1 MNPLH
6 TYLCQQLDGLLSKHR
21 IVVFYDPRS
30 EFLAFFNDELEVVG
44 LSGCGLPRVSIQ
56 ERLTY
61 LARFEGSLLALRD
74 AVEPIAGLAKP
85 EPLLLY
91 LPGVERDRQMSVL
104 MELDKAGTTYEPQL
118 RRLARHVLLKQF
130 TDGQIDAMLRPQIS
144 YADIVALLQQSQ
156 DGAPSSMLRTLFGGT
171 QSETLLSRW
180 LADTS
185 LDGSIEAKG
194 AAPELLQLIESRLG
208 LALPP
213 STSIPGARDKT
224 LRYVL
229 VNEFRADL
237 QAAPPASLALIPEPT
252 LKEHNERLRA
262 VAEALRSHHANS
274 YAELADQLEAS
285 LGLAAAAIEAAHLG
299 SIDTFRFEEQALL
312 TFVGE
317 TIAARHYDQALDI
330 VAGRSRSFWVDR
342 QVSRQAQWEA
352 CRLMAELGQQIE
364 RVRPA
369 LAAAPRSASQWVEL
383 YAADDGWYLL
393 DALQRRLE
401 TWVARM
407 DDDPEH
413 PVALECLR
421 RDHEELLKRMA
432 DGFAAALRQGGWSV
446 AQALPQARIHPDVVQ
461 TMPGRVAYVL
471 VDAMRYEMGAEL
483 ARHLDGAQDLTLR
496 PAIAALPTITTVGM
510 AALLPGASASFSL
523 AEVQGR
529 LAACIVG
536 SAMPGLNERLKFL
549 KARLPGLVDLPLG
562 RLLGL
567 SAGKLQSAVAE
578 ASLVLV
584 RSQEID
590 ALGENVDELTAR
602 SAMESVIGNVARAIR
617 KLARAGIESFVITAD
632 HGHQFSIRKDDDMKT
647 DNPGGNTLELHRRC
661 WIGHGGSTPPGTVRV
676 SGSELGYDTDLEFV
690 FPTGLGVFKAG
701 GGLSFHHGSISLQEL
716 VIPVLSLRIPSQSGA
731 AGAAGA
737 DLQLAGL
744 PEAITNRTFG
754 VRLLLAGDLFAAAEV
769 ALRVVLLADGEQVG
783 QAGMAI
789 GARLERDTGLLH
801 VAPNTEASV
810 GLMLLRD
817 DCSSVRVVVVDPLTD
832 AVLSQSAAL
841 PVSLAI

>member
-104 MELDKAGTTYEPQL
+104 MELDKAGITYEPQL

-144 YADIVALLQQSQ
+144 YTDIVALLQQSQ
-156 DGAPSSMLRTLFGGT
+156 DGAPTSVLRSLFGGT

-185 LDGSIEAKG
+185 LDASIEAKG
-194 AAPELLQLIESRLG
+194 ATPELLQLIESRLG

-213 STSIPGARDKT
+213 STSITGARDKT

-229 VNEFRADL
+229 VNEFRGDL
-237 QAAPPASLALIPEPT
+237 QAEPPASLSLIPEPS
-252 LKEHNERLRA
+252 LKEHSERLRA
-262 VAEALRSHHANS
+262 VAEALRSHHASS

-317 TIAARHYDQALDI
+317 TIAARHYEQALAI

-369 LAAAPRSASQWVEL
+369 LAMAPKSASHWVEL
-383 YAADDGWYLL
+383 YSADDGWFLV

-483 ARHLDGAQDLTLR
+483 ARHLDGALDLTLR

-529 LAACIVG
+529 LAACIEG
-536 SAMPGLNERLKFL
+536 STMPGLSERLKFL
-549 KARLPGLVDLPLG
+549 KARLPGLADLPLG

-567 SAGKLQSAVAE
+567 SAGKLQSAVAD

-617 KLARAGIESFVITAD
+617 KLAKAGIESFVITAD

-647 DNPGGNTLELHRRC
+647 DNPVGNTLELHRRC

-676 SGSELGYDTDLEFV
+676 SGSELGYDTDLDFV

-701 GGLSFHHGSISLQEL
+701 GGLSFHHGSVSLQEL
-716 VIPVLSLRIPSQSGA
+716 VIPVLSLRIPSQASATGP
-731 AGAAGA
+731 AGA

-769 ALRVVLLADGEQVG
+769 PLRVVLLADGEQVG

-789 GARLERDTGLLH
+789 GARLDRDTGLLH

-817 DCSSVRVVVVDPLTD
+817 DCASVRVVVVDPLTD
-832 AVLSQSAAL
+832 AVLAQSATL

>member
-6 TYLCQQLDGLLSKHR
+6 SYLCQRLDGLLAKHR

-30 EFLAFFNDELEVVG
+30 EFLSFFNDELEVVG
-44 LSGCGLPRVSIQ
+44 LSGCGLPRVLIQ

-85 EPLLLY
+85 DPLLLY

-118 RRLARHVLLKQF
+118 NRLARHVLLKQF
-130 TDGQIDAMLRPQIS
+130 TDGQIDVMLRPQVS

-156 DGAPSSMLRTLFGGT
+156 DGAPTSVLRTLFSGA

-185 LDGSIEAKG
+185 LDASIDAKG
-194 AAPELLQLIESRLG
+194 ALPELLQLIESRLG
-208 LALPP
+208 LALPT
-213 STSIPGARDKT
+213 STSITAARDKT
-224 LRYVL
+224 LRYLL

-237 QAAPPASLALIPEPT
+237 QAEPPASLSHVPEPA
-252 LKEHNERLRA
+252 LKEQAERLRS
-262 VAEALRSHHANS
+262 VAGDLRTHHANS
-274 YAELADQLEAS
+274 YAALADQLETS
-285 LGLAAAAIEAAHLG
+285 LGLAAAGIEAAHLG

-312 TFVGE
+312 TYVGE
-317 TIAARHYDQALDI
+317 TIAAKDYTKALAV

-364 RVRPA
+364 QVRPA
-369 LAAAPRSASQWVEL
+369 LAKAPNAASQWVEL
-383 YAADDGWYLL
+383 YSADDGWFLV

-413 PVALECLR
+413 TVALECLR

-432 DGFAAALRQGGWSV
+432 DGFTTALRHGGWSV
-446 AQALPQARIHPDVVQ
+446 GKVLPQARIHPEVVQ
-461 TMPGRVAYVL
+461 TMPGRVAYVV

-483 ARHLDGAQDLTLR
+483 ARHLDGARDLTLR
-496 PAIAALPTITTVGM
+496 PSIAALPTITTVGM

-523 AEVQGR
+523 DEVQGR
-529 LAACIVG
+529 LAACIDG
-536 SAMPGLNERLKFL
+536 SAIPALNERLKYL
-549 KARLPGLVDLPLG
+549 KARVPGVVDLPLG
-562 RLLGL
+562 RLLSL
-567 SAGKLQSAVAE
+567 SAGKLQSTVAE
-578 ASLVLV
+578 AALVLV

-617 KLARAGIESFVITAD
+617 KLAKAGIESFVITAD

-676 SGSELGYDTDLEFV
+676 SGSELGYDTDLDFV

-701 GGLSFHHGSISLQEL
+701 GGLSFHHGSVSLQEL
-716 VIPVLSLRIPSQSGA
+716 VIPVLSLRIPSQSSA

-737 DLQLAGL
+737 DLQLYGL

-754 VRLLLAGDLFAAAEV
+754 VRLLLAGDLFEAAEV
-769 ALRVVLLADGEQVG
+769 PLRVVLLADGEQVG

-789 GARLERDTGLLH
+789 GARLDRDTGLLH
-801 VAPNTEASV
+801 LTRNFEASV

-817 DCSSVRVVVVDPLTD
+817 DCTSVRVVVVDPLTD
-832 AVLSQSAAL
+832 AELAQSAAL
-841 PVSLAI
+841 PVSLAM

>member
-6 TYLCQQLDGLLSKHR
+6 DYLCQQLDGLLAKHR

-30 EFLAFFNDELEVVG
+30 EFLPFFNDELEAVG
-44 LSGCGLPRVSIQ
+44 LGPSGLPRVSIQ
-56 ERLTY
+56 ERLSF
-61 LARFEGSLLALRD
+61 LASFEGSLLGLRD
-74 AVEPIAGLAKP
+74 AVEPIAGLDKP
-85 EPLLLY
+85 EPLLIY

-118 RRLARHVLLKQF
+118 RRLSRHVLLKQF
-130 TDGQIDAMLRPQIS
+130 TDGQIDDMLRPQIS

-156 DGAPSSMLRTLFGGT
+156 DGAPTSVLRTLFNGAP
-171 QSETLLSRW
+171 SETLLTRW

-185 LDGSIEAKG
+185 LDASIDAKG

-208 LALPP
+208 LPLPA
-213 STSIPGARDKT
+213 STSISAARDKT

-229 VNEFRADL
+229 INEFRGDL
-237 QAAPPASLALIPEPT
+237 QAESPASLSLVPEPA
-252 LKEHNERLRA
+252 LKEQIERLRS
-262 VAEALRSHHANS
+262 VAGALRTHHANS
-274 YAELADQLEAS
+274 YAELADQVENS
-285 LGLAAAAIEAAHLG
+285 LGLAGAGIEAEHLG
-299 SIDTFRFEEQALL
+299 NIDTFRFEEQALL

-317 TIAARHYDQALDI
+317 TIAAKDYAKALAI

-364 RVRPA
+364 RVRPS
-369 LAAAPRSASQWVEL
+369 LAKSSNAASSWVES
-383 YAADDGWYLL
+383 YTADDGWFLV

-413 PVALECLR
+413 PVAIECLR

-432 DGFAAALRQGGWSV
+432 DGFATALRQGGWSV
-446 AQALPQARIHPDVVQ
+446 AKVLPQARIHPEVVQ
-461 TMPGRVAYVL
+461 AMPGRVAYVL

-523 AEVQGR
+523 DDVQGR
-529 LAACIVG
+529 LAACIDG
-536 SAMPGLNERLKFL
+536 SSMPGLSERLKFL
-549 KARLPGLVDLPLG
+549 KARVPGMVDLPLG

-567 SAGKLQSAVAE
+567 SPGKLQSTVAE
-578 ASLVLV
+578 AALVLV

-617 KLARAGIESFVITAD
+617 KLAKAGIESFVITAD

-676 SGSELGYDTDLEFV
+676 SGSDLGYDTDLEFV

-701 GGLSFHHGSISLQEL
+701 GGLSFHHGSVSLQEL
-716 VIPVLSLRIPSQSGA
+716 VIPVLSLRIPSQA
-731 AGAAGA
+731 TTAGAAGA
-737 DLQLAGL
+737 DLQLYVL

-754 VRLLLAGDLFAAAEV
+754 VRLLLAGDLFAATEV
-769 ALRVVLLADGEQVG
+769 PLRVVLLADGEQVG

-789 GARLERDTGLLH
+789 GARLDRDTGLIH
-801 VAPNTEASV
+801 VTPNTEASL

-817 DCSSVRVVVVDPLTD
+817 DCDSIRVMVVDPLTD
-832 AVLSQSAAL
+832 AVLAQSAAL

>member
-1 MNPLH
+1 MNSLH
-6 TYLCQQLDGLLSKHR
+6 SYLCQRLDGLLAKHR

-30 EFLAFFNDELEVVG
+30 EFLSFFNDELEVVG

-85 EPLLLY
+85 DPLLLY

-118 RRLARHVLLKQF
+118 NRLARHVLLKQF
-130 TDGQIDAMLRPQIS
+130 TDGQIDVMLRSQVS

-156 DGAPSSMLRTLFGGT
+156 VGAPSSVLRTLFSGA
-171 QSETLLSRW
+171 QSEILLSRW

-185 LDGSIEAKG
+185 LDASIDAKG
-194 AAPELLQLIESRLG
+194 ALPELLQLIESRLG
-208 LALPP
+208 LALPT
-213 STSIPGARDKT
+213 STSIAAARDKT
-224 LRYVL
+224 FRYVL
-229 VNEFRADL
+229 INEFRADL
-237 QAAPPASLALIPEPT
+237 QAEPPASLSYVPEPA
-252 LKEHNERLRA
+252 LKEQADRLRS
-262 VAEALRSHHANS
+262 VAGDLRTHHANS
-274 YAELADQLEAS
+274 YAALADQLETS
-285 LGLAAAAIEAAHLG
+285 LGLAAAGIEAAHLG

-312 TFVGE
+312 TYVGE
-317 TIAARHYDQALDI
+317 TIAAKDYTKALAI
-330 VAGRSRSFWVDR
+330 VADRNRSFWVDR

-364 RVRPA
+364 QVRPA
-369 LAAAPRSASQWVEL
+369 LAKAPNAASQWVEL
-383 YAADDGWYLL
+383 YSADDGWFLV

-432 DGFAAALRQGGWSV
+432 DGFTTAVRQGGWSV
-446 AQALPQARIHPDVVQ
+446 AKVLPQARIHPEVVQ
-461 TMPGRVAYVL
+461 TMHGRVAYVV
-471 VDAMRYEMGAEL
+471 VDAMRFEMGAEL
-483 ARHLDGAQDLTLR
+483 ARHLDGARDLTLR

-523 AEVQGR
+523 KEAQGR
-529 LAACIVG
+529 LAACIDG
-536 SAMPGLNERLKFL
+536 RAMPGLSERLKYL
-549 KARLPGLVDLPLG
+549 KARVPGVVDLPLG
-562 RLLGL
+562 RLLSL
-567 SAGKLQSAVAE
+567 SAGKLQSTVAE
-578 ASLVLV
+578 AALVLV

-617 KLARAGIESFVITAD
+617 KLAKAGIESFVITAD

-676 SGSELGYDTDLEFV
+676 SGSELGYDTDLDFV

-701 GGLSFHHGSISLQEL
+701 GGLSFHHGSVSLQEL
-716 VIPVLSLRIPSQSGA
+716 VIPVLSLRIPSQPSA
-731 AGAAGA
+731 ADPAGA
-737 DLQLAGL
+737 DFQLYGL
-744 PEAITNRTFG
+744 PKALTNRTFE
-754 VRLLLAGDLFAAAEV
+754 VRLVLSGGLFASTEMP
-769 ALRVVLLADGEQVG
+769 LRLVLLSDGEQVG

-789 GARLERDTGLLH
+789 GARLDRETGLLH
-801 VAPNTEASV
+801 VKPNTEARV

-817 DCSSVRVVVVDPLTD
+817 DCASIRVVVVEPLTD
-832 AVLSQSAAL
+832 AVLAQSAAL
-841 PVSLAI
+841 PVSLAM

>member
-6 TYLCQQLDGLLSKHR
+6 DYLCQQLDGLLAKHR
-21 IVVFYDPRS
+21 LVVFYDPRS
-30 EFLAFFNDELEVVG
+30 EFLAFFNQELEAVG
-44 LSGCGLPRVSIQ
+44 LSPCGLPRVSIQ
-56 ERLTY
+56 ERLTF

-74 AVEPIAGLAKP
+74 AVEPIAGLDKP
-85 EPLLLY
+85 EPMLIY

-130 TDGQIDAMLRPQIS
+130 TDGQIDDMLRPQIS
-144 YADIVALLQQSQ
+144 YVDIVALLQQSQ
-156 DGAPSSMLRTLFGGT
+156 DGAPTSVLRTLFSGA

-185 LDGSIEAKG
+185 LDVSIDAKG
-194 AAPELLQLIESRLG
+194 ATPELLQLIESRLG
-208 LALPP
+208 LTLPP
-213 STSIPGARDKT
+213 STSLSAARDKT
-224 LRYVL
+224 LRYAL
-229 VNEFRADL
+229 INEFRGDL
-237 QAAPPASLALIPEPT
+237 QAEPPASLALVPKPS
-252 LKEHNERLRA
+252 LKEHTERLRS
-262 VAEALRSHHANS
+262 VAEALRTHHANS
-274 YAELADQLEAS
+274 YAELADQLETS
-285 LGLAAAAIEAAHLG
+285 LGLAGAGIEAEHLG
-299 SIDTFRFEEQALL
+299 NIDTFRFEEQALL

-317 TIAARHYDQALDI
+317 SIAAKHYAKALAI
-330 VAGRSRSFWVDR
+330 VADRNRSFWVDR

-369 LAAAPRSASQWVEL
+369 LAKAPNAASQWVEL
-383 YAADDGWYLL
+383 YTEDDGWFLV

-432 DGFAAALRQGGWSV
+432 DGFATALRQGGWSV
-446 AQALPQARIHPDVVQ
+446 AQVLPQARIHPDVVQ
-461 TMPGRVAYVL
+461 AMPGRVAYVL

-483 ARHLDGAQDLTLR
+483 ARHLDGAHDLTLR

-523 AEVQGR
+523 ADVQGR
-529 LAACIVG
+529 LAACIDG
-536 SAMPGLNERLKFL
+536 SAMPGLSERLKFL
-549 KARLPGLVDLPLG
+549 KARVPGLVDLPLG

-567 SAGKLQSAVAE
+567 SAGKLQSTIADA
-578 ASLVLV
+578 ALVLV

-617 KLARAGIESFVITAD
+617 KLAKAGIESFVITAD

-701 GGLSFHHGSISLQEL
+701 GGLSFHHGSVSLQEL
-716 VIPVLSLRIPSQSGA
+716 VIPVLSLRIPSQA
-731 AGAAGA
+731 TTAGPAGA
-737 DLQLAGL
+737 DLQLYGL

-754 VRLLLAGDLFAAAEV
+754 VRLLLAGDLFAAVEV
-769 ALRVVLLADGEQVG
+769 PLRVVLLADGEQVG

-789 GARLERDTGLLH
+789 GARLERETGLLH
-801 VAPNTEASV
+801 LTPNIEASL

-817 DCSSVRVVVVDPLTD
+817 DCASVRVVVVDPLTD
-832 AVLSQSAAL
+832 AVLAQSAAL

>member
-6 TYLCQQLDGLLSKHR
+6 TYLCQRLDGLLAKHR

-30 EFLAFFNDELEVVG
+30 EFLSFFNDELEVVG
-44 LSGCGLPRVSIQ
+44 LSGCGLPRVLIQ
-56 ERLTY
+56 ERLTC

-118 RRLARHVLLKQF
+118 NRLARHVLLKQF
-130 TDGQIDAMLRPQIS
+130 TDGQIDVMLRPQVS

-156 DGAPSSMLRTLFGGT
+156 DGAPTSVLRTLFSGA

-185 LDGSIEAKG
+185 LDASIDAKS
-194 AAPELLQLIESRLG
+194 ALSELLQLIESRLG
-208 LALPP
+208 LALPT
-213 STSIPGARDKT
+213 STSIAAARDKT
-224 LRYVL
+224 IRYVL
-229 VNEFRADL
+229 INEFRADL
-237 QAAPPASLALIPEPT
+237 QADPPASLSHVPEPA
-252 LKEHNERLRA
+252 LKEQAERLRS
-262 VAEALRSHHANS
+262 VAGDLRTDHANS
-274 YAELADQLEAS
+274 YAALADQLETS
-285 LGLAAAAIEAAHLG
+285 LGLAAAGIEAAHLG

-312 TFVGE
+312 TYVGE
-317 TIAARHYDQALDI
+317 TIAAKDYTKALAI

-364 RVRPA
+364 QVRPA
-369 LAAAPRSASQWVEL
+369 LAKAPNAASQWVEL
-383 YAADDGWYLL
+383 YSADDGWFLV

-432 DGFAAALRQGGWSV
+432 DGFTTALRQGGWSV
-446 AQALPQARIHPDVVQ
+446 AKVLPQARIHPEVVQ
-461 TMPGRVAYVL
+461 TMPGRVAYVV

-483 ARHLDGAQDLTLR
+483 ARHLDGARDLTLR

-523 AEVQGR
+523 DEVQGR
-529 LAACIVG
+529 LAACIDG
-536 SAMPGLNERLKFL
+536 SAMPALNERLKYL
-549 KARLPGLVDLPLG
+549 KARVPGVVDLPLG
-562 RLLGL
+562 RLLSL
-567 SAGKLQSAVAE
+567 SAGKLQSTVAE
-578 ASLVLV
+578 AALVLV

-617 KLARAGIESFVITAD
+617 KLAKAGIESFVITAD

-661 WIGHGGSTPPGTVRV
+661 WIGHGGSTPLGTVRV
-676 SGSELGYDTDLEFV
+676 SGSDLGYDTDLDFV

-701 GGLSFHHGSISLQEL
+701 GGLSFHHGSVSLQEL
-716 VIPVLSLRIPSQSGA
+716 VIPVLSLRIPSQSSA
-731 AGAAGA
+731 AGPARA

-754 VRLLLAGDLFAAAEV
+754 VRLLLAGDLFEAAAV
-769 ALRVVLLADGEQVG
+769 PLRVVLLADGEQVG

-789 GARLERDTGLLH
+789 GARLDRDTGLLH
-801 VAPNTEASV
+801 VTRNTEASV

-817 DCSSVRVVVVDPLTD
+817 DCTSVRVVVVDPLTD
-832 AVLSQSAAL
+832 AELAQSAAL
-841 PVSLAI
+841 PVSLAM

>member
-6 TYLCQQLDGLLSKHR
+6 DYLCQQLDGLLAKR
-21 IVVFYDPRS
+21 RLVVFYDPRS
-30 EFLAFFNDELEVVG
+30 EFLAFFNQELEAVG
-44 LSGCGLPRVSIQ
+44 MSPCGLPRVSIQ
-56 ERLTY
+56 ERLTI
-61 LARFEGSLLALRD
+61 LASFEGSLLALRD
-74 AVEPIAGLAKP
+74 AVEPIAGLDKP
-85 EPLLLY
+85 EPLLIY
-91 LPGVERDRQMSVL
+91 LPGLERDRQMSVL

-130 TDGQIDAMLRPQIS
+130 TDGQIDDMLRPQIS
-144 YADIVALLQQSQ
+144 YSNIVALLQQSQ
-156 DGAPSSMLRTLFGGT
+156 DGAPTSVLRTLFSGA
-171 QSETLLSRW
+171 QSETLLSCW
-180 LADTS
+180 LADAS
-185 LDGSIEAKG
+185 LDASIDAKG

-208 LALPP
+208 LALPS
-213 STSIPGARDKT
+213 STSLSAARDKT

-229 VNEFRADL
+229 INEFRGDL
-237 QAAPPASLALIPEPT
+237 QAEPPASLALAPEPS
-252 LKEHNERLRA
+252 LKEHTERLRS
-262 VAEALRSHHANS
+262 VAEALRTHHANS
-274 YAELADQLEAS
+274 YAELADQLETS
-285 LGLAAAAIEAAHLG
+285 LGLAGAGIKAEHLG
-299 SIDTFRFEEQALL
+299 NIDTFRFEEQALL
-312 TFVGE
+312 RFVGE
-317 TIAARHYDQALDI
+317 TIAAKHYAKALAI
-330 VAGRSRSFWVDR
+330 VADRNRSFWVDR

-369 LAAAPRSASQWVEL
+369 LAKAPNAASQWVEF
-383 YAADDGWYLL
+383 YTADDGWFLV

-432 DGFAAALRQGGWSV
+432 DGFAMALRQGGWSV
-446 AQALPQARIHPDVVQ
+446 AHVLPQARIHPDVVQ
-461 TMPGRVAYVL
+461 AMPGRVAYVL

-483 ARHLDGAQDLTLR
+483 TRHLDGARDLTLR

-529 LAACIVG
+529 LAACIDG
-536 SAMPGLNERLKFL
+536 SAMPGLSERLKFL
-549 KARLPGLVDLPLG
+549 KARVPGLVDLPLG

-567 SAGKLQSAVAE
+567 SAGKLQSTIADA
-578 ASLVLV
+578 ALVLV

-617 KLARAGIESFVITAD
+617 KLAKAGIESFVITAD

-647 DNPGGNTLELHRRC
+647 DNPSGNKLEVHRRC
-661 WIGHGGSTPPGTVRV
+661 WIGHGGSTPTGTVRV
-676 SGSELGYDTDLEFV
+676 SGSELGYDTDLDFV

-701 GGLSFHHGSISLQEL
+701 GGLSFHHGSVSLQEL
-716 VIPVLSLRIPSQSGA
+716 VIPVLSLRIPSQA
-731 AGAAGA
+731 TTAGPAGA
-737 DLQLAGL
+737 DLQLYGL

-754 VRLLLAGDLFAAAEV
+754 VRLLLAGDLFAAVEV
-769 ALRVVLLADGEQVG
+769 PLRVVLLADGEQVG

-801 VAPNTEASV
+801 VTPNTEASV

-817 DCSSVRVVVVDPLTD
+817 ECVSVRVLVVDPLTD
-832 AVLSQSAAL
+832 AVLAQSAAL

>member
-104 MELDKAGTTYEPQL
+104 MELDKAGITYEPQL
-118 RRLARHVLLKQF
+118 RRLARHVLLKLF

-144 YADIVALLQQSQ
+144 YTDIVALLQQSQ
-156 DGAPSSMLRTLFGGT
+156 DGAPTSVLRSLFGGT

-185 LDGSIEAKG
+185 LDASIEAKG
-194 AAPELLQLIESRLG
+194 ATPELLQLIESRLG

-213 STSIPGARDKT
+213 STSITGARDKT

-229 VNEFRADL
+229 VNEFRGDL
-237 QAAPPASLALIPEPT
+237 QAEPPASLSLIPEPS
-252 LKEHNERLRA
+252 LKEHSERLRA
-262 VAEALRSHHANS
+262 VAEALRSHHASS

-317 TIAARHYDQALDI
+317 TIAARHYEQALAI

-369 LAAAPRSASQWVEL
+369 LAMAPKSASHWVEL
-383 YAADDGWYLL
+383 YSADDGWFLV

-483 ARHLDGAQDLTLR
+483 ARHLDGARDLTLR

-523 AEVQGR
+523 DEVQGR
-529 LAACIVG
+529 LAACIDG
-536 SAMPGLNERLKFL
+536 SAMPALNERLKYL
-549 KARLPGLVDLPLG
+549 KARVPGVVDLPLG
-562 RLLGL
+562 RLLSL
-567 SAGKLQSAVAE
+567 SAGKLKSTVAE
-578 ASLVLV
+578 AALVLV

-617 KLARAGIESFVITAD
+617 KLAKAGIESFVITAD

-676 SGSELGYDTDLEFV
+676 SGSELGYDTDLDFV

-701 GGLSFHHGSISLQEL
+701 GGLSFHHGSVSLQEL
-716 VIPVLSLRIPSQSGA
+716 VIPVLSLRIPSQSSA
-731 AGAAGA
+731 AGPARA
-737 DLQLAGL
+737 DLQLYGL

-754 VRLLLAGDLFAAAEV
+754 VRLLLAGDLFEAAEV
-769 ALRVVLLADGEQVG
+769 PLRVVLLADGEQVG

-789 GARLERDTGLLH
+789 GARLDRDTGLLH
-801 VAPNTEASV
+801 VTRNTEASV

-817 DCSSVRVVVVDPLTD
+817 DCTSVRVVVVDPLTD
-832 AVLSQSAAL
+832 AELAQSAAL
-841 PVSLAI
+841 PVSLAM

>member
-6 TYLCQQLDGLLSKHR
+6 SYLCQRLDGLLAKHR

-30 EFLAFFNDELEVVG
+30 EFLSFFNDELEVVG

-85 EPLLLY
+85 DPLLLY

-104 MELDKAGTTYEPQL
+104 MELDKAGKPYEPQL
-118 RRLARHVLLKQF
+118 NRLARHVLLKQF
-130 TDGQIDAMLRPQIS
+130 TDGQIDVMLRPQVS

-156 DGAPSSMLRTLFGGT
+156 DGAPTSVLRTLFSGAH
-171 QSETLLSRW
+171 SETLLSRW

-185 LDGSIEAKG
+185 LDASIDAKG

-208 LALPP
+208 LALPA
-213 STSIPGARDKT
+213 STSIPAARDKT
-224 LRYVL
+224 LRFVL

-237 QAAPPASLALIPEPT
+237 QAEPPAALSLVPEPS
-252 LKEHNERLRA
+252 LKEQTERLRS
-262 VAEALRSHHANS
+262 VAEGLRSHHANS
-274 YAELADQLEAS
+274 YADLADQLETS
-285 LGLAAAAIEAAHLG
+285 LGLASAGINAEHLG

-312 TFVGE
+312 SFVGE
-317 TIAARHYDQALDI
+317 TIAAKEYAKALAI
-330 VAGRSRSFWVDR
+330 VAGRNRSFWVDR

-352 CRLMAELGQQIE
+352 CRLMAELGQQLE
-364 RVRPA
+364 RVRSA
-369 LAAAPRSASQWVEL
+369 LAKAPSAASQWVEL
-383 YAADDGWYLL
+383 YSADDGWFLV

-432 DGFAAALRQGGWSV
+432 DGFATALRQAGWSV
-446 AQALPQARIHPDVVQ
+446 ANVLPQPRIHPDVVQ
-461 TMPGRVAYVL
+461 AMPGRVAYVL

-523 AEVQGR
+523 KEAQGR
-529 LAACIVG
+529 LAACIDG
-536 SAMPGLNERLKFL
+536 SAMPGLSERLKFL
-549 KARLPGLVDLPLG
+549 KSRVPGLVDLPLG

-567 SAGKLQSAVAE
+567 SAGKLQSSIAE

-590 ALGENVDELTAR
+590 ALGENVDGLTAR

-617 KLARAGIESFVITAD
+617 KLAKAGIESFVITAD

-676 SGSELGYDTDLEFV
+676 SGSELGYDTDLDFV

-716 VIPVLSLRIPSQSGA
+716 VIPVLSLRIPSQASA
-731 AGAAGA
+731 ASTAGA
-737 DLQLAGL
+737 DLQLYGL
-744 PEAITNRTFG
+744 PKALTNRTFE
-754 VRLLLAGDLFAAAEV
+754 VRLLLAGGLFAGAEV
-769 ALRVVLLADGEQVG
+769 PLRVVLLADGEQVG

-789 GARLERDTGLLH
+789 GARLDRETGLLH
-801 VAPNTEASV
+801 VTPNSEARV

-817 DCSSVRVVVVDPLTD
+817 DCASTRVVVVDPFTD
-832 AVLSQSAAL
+832 AVLAQSAAL

>member
-30 EFLAFFNDELEVVG
+30 EFLSFFNDELEVVG

-56 ERLTY
+56 ERLIY

-144 YADIVALLQQSQ
+144 YSDIVALLQQSQ
-156 DGAPSSMLRTLFGGT
+156 DGAPTSVLRTLFSGA

-185 LDGSIEAKG
+185 LDASIEAKG

-229 VNEFRADL
+229 ANEFRGDL
-237 QAAPPASLALIPEPT
+237 QAEPPASLSLIREPT
-252 LKEHNERLRA
+252 LKEHSERLRA
-262 VAEALRSHHANS
+262 VAEALRSHHASS

-285 LGLAAAAIEAAHLG
+285 LGLAAAAIEAAQLG

-383 YAADDGWYLL
+383 YSADDGWYLV

-432 DGFAAALRQGGWSV
+432 DGFTTALRQGGWTV
-446 AQALPQARIHPDVVQ
+446 AKVLPQARIHPEVVQ
-461 TMPGRVAYVL
+461 TMPGRVAYVV

-483 ARHLDGAQDLTLR
+483 ARHLDGALDLTLR

-523 AEVQGR
+523 AEVKGR
-529 LAACIVG
+529 LAARIDG

-676 SGSELGYDTDLEFV
+676 SGSELGYDTDLDFV
-690 FPTGLGVFKAG
+690 FPTGLGVFKAA
-701 GGLSFHHGSISLQEL
+701 GGLSFHHGSVSLQEL
-716 VIPVLSLRIPSQSGA
+716 VIPVLSLRIPSQSSA

-737 DLQLAGL
+737 DLQLYGL
-744 PEAITNRTFG
+744 PEAVTNRTFG
-754 VRLLLAGDLFAAAEV
+754 VRLLLAGDLFEAAEV
-769 ALRVVLLADGEQVG
+769 PMRVVLLADGEQVG

-789 GARLERDTGLLH
+789 GARLDRDTGLLY
-801 VAPNTEASV
+801 VTRNTEASV

-817 DCSSVRVVVVDPLTD
+817 DCTSVRVVVVDPLTD
-832 AVLSQSAAL
+832 AELAQSSAL
-841 PVSLAI
+841 PVSLAM

>member
-56 ERLTY
+56 ERLIY

-156 DGAPSSMLRTLFGGT
+156 DGAPSSVLRSMFGGT

-185 LDGSIEAKG
+185 LDASIEAKG
-194 AAPELLQLIESRLG
+194 AAPELLQLIETRLG

-229 VNEFRADL
+229 VNEFRGDL
-237 QAAPPASLALIPEPT
+237 QAEPPASLALIPEPT
-252 LKEHNERLRA
+252 LKEHSERLRA
-262 VAEALRSHHANS
+262 VAEALRSHHASS

-312 TFVGE
+312 TYVGE
-317 TIAARHYDQALDI
+317 TIAAKDYTKALAI

-364 RVRPA
+364 QVRPA
-369 LAAAPRSASQWVEL
+369 LAKAPNGASQWVEL
-383 YAADDGWYLL
+383 YSADDGWFLV

-432 DGFAAALRQGGWSV
+432 DGFTTALRQGGWSV
-446 AQALPQARIHPDVVQ
+446 AKVLPQARIHPEVVQ
-461 TMPGRVAYVL
+461 TMPGRVAYVV

-483 ARHLDGAQDLTLR
+483 ARHLDVARDLTLR

-523 AEVQGR
+523 DDVQGR
-529 LAACIVG
+529 LTACIDG
-536 SAMPGLNERLKFL
+536 SSMPALNERIKYL
-549 KARLPGLVDLPLG
+549 KARVPGVVDLPLG
-562 RLLGL
+562 RLLSL
-567 SAGKLQSAVAE
+567 SAGKLQSTVAE
-578 ASLVLV
+578 AALVLV

-617 KLARAGIESFVITAD
+617 KLAKAGIESFVITAD

-676 SGSELGYDTDLEFV
+676 SGSELGYDTDLDFV

-701 GGLSFHHGSISLQEL
+701 GGLSFHHGSVSLQEL
-716 VIPVLSLRIPSQSGA
+716 VIPVLSLRIPSQSSA

-737 DLQLAGL
+737 DLQLYGL

-754 VRLLLAGDLFAAAEV
+754 VRLLLAGDLFEAAEV
-769 ALRVVLLADGEQVG
+769 PLRVVLLADGEQVG

-789 GARLERDTGLLH
+789 GARLDRDTGLLH
-801 VAPNTEASV
+801 VTRNTEASV

-817 DCSSVRVVVVDPLTD
+817 DCTSVRVVVVDPLTD
-832 AVLSQSAAL
+832 AVLAQSAAL
-841 PVSLAI
+841 PVCLAI

>member
-6 TYLCQQLDGLLSKHR
+6 TYLCQQLDGWLSKHR

-30 EFLAFFNDELEVVG
+30 EFLSFFNDELEVVG

-118 RRLARHVLLKQF
+118 RRLARHVLLKRF

-144 YADIVALLQQSQ
+144 YTDIVALLQQSQ
-156 DGAPSSMLRTLFGGT
+156 DGAPSSVLRSLFGGT

-237 QAAPPASLALIPEPT
+237 QAAPPASLSLIPEPT
-252 LKEHNERLRA
+252 LKEHSERLRA
-262 VAEALRSHHANS
+262 VAEALRSHHASS

-352 CRLMAELGQQIE
+352 CRLMAELGEQIE

-369 LAAAPRSASQWVEL
+369 LAAAPRAASQWVEL
-383 YAADDGWYLL
+383 YAADDGWYLV

-432 DGFAAALRQGGWSV
+432 DGFAAALRHGGWSV

-461 TMPGRVAYVL
+461 AMPGRVAYVL

-529 LAACIVG
+529 LAARIDG

-632 HGHQFSIRKDDDMKT
+632 HGHQFTIRKDDDMKT

-769 ALRVVLLADGEQVG
+769 PLRVVLLADGEQVG

-832 AVLSQSAAL
+832 AVLAQSAAL

>member
-6 TYLCQQLDGLLSKHR
+6 TYLCQRLDGLLAKHR

-30 EFLAFFNDELEVVG
+30 EFLSFFNDELEVVG
-44 LSGCGLPRVSIQ
+44 LSGCGLPRVLIQ
-56 ERLTY
+56 ERLTC

-118 RRLARHVLLKQF
+118 NRLARHVLLKQF
-130 TDGQIDAMLRPQIS
+130 TDGQIDVMLRPQVS

-156 DGAPSSMLRTLFGGT
+156 DGAPTSVLRTLFSGA

-185 LDGSIEAKG
+185 LDASIDAKS
-194 AAPELLQLIESRLG
+194 ALSELLQLIESRLG
-208 LALPP
+208 LALPT
-213 STSIPGARDKT
+213 STSIAAARDKT
-224 LRYVL
+224 IRYVL
-229 VNEFRADL
+229 INEFRADL
-237 QAAPPASLALIPEPT
+237 QADPPASLSHVPEPA
-252 LKEHNERLRA
+252 LKEQAERLRS
-262 VAEALRSHHANS
+262 VSGDLRTHHANS
-274 YAELADQLEAS
+274 YAALADQLETS
-285 LGLAAAAIEAAHLG
+285 LGLAAAGIEAAHLG

-312 TFVGE
+312 TYVGE
-317 TIAARHYDQALDI
+317 TIAAKDYTKALAI

-364 RVRPA
+364 QVRPA
-369 LAAAPRSASQWVEL
+369 LAKAPNAASQWVEL
-383 YAADDGWYLL
+383 YSADDGWFLV

-432 DGFAAALRQGGWSV
+432 DGFTTALRQGGWSV
-446 AQALPQARIHPDVVQ
+446 AKVLPQARIHPEVVQ
-461 TMPGRVAYVL
+461 TMPGRVAYVV

-483 ARHLDGAQDLTLR
+483 ARHLDGARDLTLR

-523 AEVQGR
+523 DEVQGR
-529 LAACIVG
+529 LAACIDG
-536 SAMPGLNERLKFL
+536 SAMPALNERLKYL
-549 KARLPGLVDLPLG
+549 KARVPGVVDLPLG
-562 RLLGL
+562 RLLSL
-567 SAGKLQSAVAE
+567 SAGKLQSTVAE
-578 ASLVLV
+578 AALVLV

-617 KLARAGIESFVITAD
+617 KLAKAGIESFVITAD

-661 WIGHGGSTPPGTVRV
+661 WIGHGGSTPLGTVRV
-676 SGSELGYDTDLEFV
+676 SGSDLGYDTDLDFV

-701 GGLSFHHGSISLQEL
+701 GGLSFHHGSVSLQEL
-716 VIPVLSLRIPSQSGA
+716 VIPVLSLRIPSQSSA
-731 AGAAGA
+731 AGPARA

-769 ALRVVLLADGEQVG
+769 PLRVVLLADGEQVG

-832 AVLSQSAAL
+832 AVLAQSAAL
-841 PVSLAI
+841 PVSLAM